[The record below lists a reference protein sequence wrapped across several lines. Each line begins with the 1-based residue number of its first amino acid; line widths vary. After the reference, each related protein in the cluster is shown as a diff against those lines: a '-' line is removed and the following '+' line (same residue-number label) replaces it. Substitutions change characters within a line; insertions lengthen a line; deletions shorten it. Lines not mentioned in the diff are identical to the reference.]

1 MKLTI
6 RDKEPESYGYTQ
18 NGEPIDYDTV
28 MELYRIAE
36 NEILPKSDLAKQ
48 CNGDCTIDELTFE
61 YYQTGTAFGAKMNYT
76 IDAGI
81 KTSGG
86 DLLNIYDFVTENI
99 EEEMHWDY
107 NDPDVR
113 VDIHMEIGVN
123 TDNCDTVVNDIY
135 VYRKGRY
142 SEQESNI
149 LFGCFNFEEFCV
161 YMNSLANQVAEE
173 IHGKLSNI

>member
-1 MKLTI
+1 MRLTI

-28 MELYRIAE
+28 MELYHIAE
-36 NEILPKSDLAKQ
+36 DEILPKSDLAKQ
-48 CNGDCTIDELTFE
+48 CNGDCTIDEYTFE
-61 YYQTGTAFGAKMNYT
+61 YYQTGTAFGAKMNYV

-86 DLLNIYDFVTENI
+86 DLLDIYDFVTEYI

-107 NDPDVR
+107 DDPQVT
-113 VDIHMEIGVN
+113 VDIDMEIKVN
-123 TDNCDTVVNDIY
+123 TDNCDTVVSNIY

-142 SEQESNI
+142 SESESETLSRI
-149 LFGCFNFEEFCV
+149 FDYEKFGV
-161 YMNSLANQVAEE
+161 YMNSIANQVAEE
-173 IHGKLSNI
+173 IHGRLSNI